1 MPYAIITFDKSG
13 SAKVRTDARDR
24 HLAYLRENQHRL
36 LAAGAMLQDDG
47 GTGEGGV
54 ILLDTDV
61 RDEAEAFIAGDPYT
75 QAGCLRRSSSRVG
88 ARPSSTAASCSE
100 RRSGVKPALVGQCVV
115 VGHA

>member
-1 MPYAIITFDKSG
+1 MPYAIITFDKPG
-13 SAKVRTDARDR
+13 SAKVRADTRDQ
-24 HLAYLRENQHRL
+24 HLVYLKENQHRL

-75 QAGCLRRSSSRVG
+75 QAGLFEKVIVTRWRKAFFDGRF
-88 ARPSSTAASCSE
+88 
-100 RRSGVKPALVGQCVV
+100 LL
-115 VGHA
+115 